1 MVYKFSLDYFY
12 QYDENNILKE
22 VSFRTKTQCIKF
34 LEIYNASKMD
44 EVVEG
49 YIEYLKKLKYLND
62 LLNYG

>member
-1 MVYKFSLDYFY
+1 MYK
-12 QYDENNILKE
+12 IL
-22 VSFRTKTQCIKF
+22 RN
-34 LEIYNASKMD
+34 YNASKMD